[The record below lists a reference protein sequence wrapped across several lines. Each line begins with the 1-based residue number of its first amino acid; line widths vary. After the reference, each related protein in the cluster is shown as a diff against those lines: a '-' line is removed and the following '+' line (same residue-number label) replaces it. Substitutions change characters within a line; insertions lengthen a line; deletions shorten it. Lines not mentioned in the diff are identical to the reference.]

1 MKKFDLKN
9 ISVVFIWYALS
20 AVCLTF
26 IQVPWRGHVLAWVAL
41 VPFVIVS
48 LSDVATWRLVWVSY
62 LVSACYWLG
71 NLYWIGYVTVPAY
84 VILGLYLGLY
94 WPLMVFGLRFLRRK
108 RVPLVLAVVMVVGG
122 AEAWQGILITG
133 FSWRLLAHSQ
143 YANLPLIQICDI
155 FGAMAVTIVIAA
167 VNGLIAQIII
177 DWRKGKMGAALSS
190 ANVLGIVVVAVM
202 VVGAVI
208 YGNWRLGQGGEFI
221 EEGPVIGSV
230 QPNVSPASKEMSEMG
245 DVLLADLIDQSDMC
259 MKAGAIFVAWPETMV
274 LSSLN
279 KSYMDICM
287 EGTRPKIFDGMI
299 REHTKDNGYVLV
311 GAHSA
316 ELVVKDGDYEIA
328 DRYNSAFLYRPDG
341 MQDEKRYDKIHL
353 VPFGEYIPFK
363 NSAPFIYKFIMKF
376 SPYDYD
382 YNLTRGTEYTAFEVV
397 DGADVWHFGVLIC
410 YEDTDAEVTRK
421 MVVDSDGR
429 KKIDWI
435 ANISNDGWYTRYSDE
450 GSYPSGELSQR
461 LAITVF
467 RAIENRISVLRSVNS
482 GISCIIDTTGAI
494 RDGFM
499 AGSLP
504 EAAMEREAVS
514 GWFVDRINTDG
525 RITFFSQHGKWVD
538 TICAWEIIVVLVLA
552 GIGGAQKR
560 KLKG

>member
-1 MKKFDLKN
+1 
-9 ISVVFIWYALS
+9 
-20 AVCLTF
+20 
-26 IQVPWRGHVLAWVAL
+26 
-41 VPFVIVS
+41 
-48 LSDVATWRLVWVSY
+48 
-62 LVSACYWLG
+62 
-71 NLYWIGYVTVPAY
+71 
-84 VILGLYLGLY
+84 
-94 WPLMVFGLRFLRRK
+94 
-108 RVPLVLAVVMVVGG
+108 
-122 AEAWQGILITG
+122 
-133 FSWRLLAHSQ
+133 
-143 YANLPLIQICDI
+143 
-155 FGAMAVTIVIAA
+155 
-167 VNGLIAQIII
+167 
-177 DWRKGKMGAALSS
+177 
-190 ANVLGIVVVAVM
+190 
-202 VVGAVI
+202 VI